1 MSEPRSFAGF
11 FFAALRHKKR
21 GTFWRLR
28 RSKKNTHFPSY
39 YCPFALKITLF
50 KKSYQQFAFL
60 PSNALPVGIS
70 PSFPLFFIHPFPTGV
85 WQGWKGAK
93 NTPENNKNKI
103 GKTPKIQTKKS
114 PKRKK
119 CNR

>member
-1 MSEPRSFAGF
+1 MGQ
-11 FFAALRHKKR
+11 
-21 GTFWRLR
+21 
-28 RSKKNTHFPSY
+28 KKN
-39 YCPFALKITLF
+39 KVINNRI
-50 KKSYQQFAFL
+50 
-60 PSNALPVGIS
+60 NAN
-70 PSFPLFFIHPFPTGV
+70 PFPTVV

-119 CNR
+119 PKNKEKNG